1 MIRFTCTSCGKRLKA
16 DDSHAGRTI
25 ACPKCRA
32 PIKVPSAVEAL
43 LGPAGPAPPV
53 AAATAPP
60 QGTPPASEHAVLLVP
75 PRQKKHEDL
84 IDMTAMVDIVFF
96 LLLFFMITSLQPIA
110 AVIGLPTPQ
119 AQASSA
125 VSVSEIA
132 NDPNYVTVTIYEDDT
147 VWIED
152 QEVFGAQ
159 DLRVRLRDAKREDDL
174 LTGMLVV
181 GSPEASHGTFV
192 SVLDAGA
199 DAGLTELMFSVPDQL
214 EVVDVGG

>member
-1 MIRFTCTSCGKRLKA
+1 MIRFTCNSCGKRLKA
-16 DDSHAGRTI
+16 DDSHAGRAI

-32 PIKVPSAVEAL
+32 PITAPSAAEAL
-43 LGPAGPAPPV
+43 LGPADAGPPV
-53 AAATAPP
+53 AVAAAPP
-60 QGTPPASEHAVLLVP
+60 QGTLPASEHAVLLVQ
-75 PRQKKHEDL
+75 PREKKHEDL

-96 LLLFFMITSLQPIA
+96 LLLFFMITSLQPIE

-125 VSVSEIA
+125 VSVSEIS

-147 VWIED
+147 VWLED
-152 QEVFGAQ
+152 QEIFGAQ
-159 DLRVRLRDAKREDDL
+159 DLRIRLRAAKKEDVL

-214 EVVDVGG
+214 ELVDVGG

>member
-1 MIRFTCTSCGKRLKA
+1 MIRFTCTTCGKRLKA

-32 PIKVPSAVEAL
+32 PIKVTSAVEAL
-43 LGPAGPAPPV
+43 LGPADPAPPV

-159 DLRVRLRDAKREDDL
+159 DLRVRLRDAKREDEL

-199 DAGLTELMFSVPDQL
+199 GAGLTELMFSVPNQL